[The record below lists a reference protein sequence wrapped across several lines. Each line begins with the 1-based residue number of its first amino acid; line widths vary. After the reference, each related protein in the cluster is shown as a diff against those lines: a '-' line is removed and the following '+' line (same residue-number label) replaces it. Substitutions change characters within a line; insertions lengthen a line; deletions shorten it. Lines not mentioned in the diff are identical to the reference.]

1 MEVRSSAAQK
11 LRYRQSLLA
20 FHLDL
25 QQFQPSARPRS
36 HEQAASIDHQLTWRD
51 VSISSRQHAMQSEL
65 FSAEESVGPG
75 PGLKATP
82 AVVNLTRRPGE
93 VDQSVF
99 ALQDRRQ
106 GSRGIILRNRM
117 DRARLQALQSL
128 QHEAR
133 SALREH
139 PEELLRCLVRFNGHG
154 TLEQNVTGI
163 QTLV

>member
-25 QQFQPSARPRS
+25 QQFHPSARPRS
-36 HEQAASIDHQLTWRD
+36 HEQATSIDHQLTWRD

-82 AVVNLTRRPGE
+82 AVVNLTRRSGE

-106 GSRGIILRNRM
+106 GSRCIILRNRL
-117 DRARLQALQSL
+117 DRARLQALKGL
-128 QHEAR
+128 DHEAC
-133 SALREH
+133 SALGKQGK
-139 PEELLRCLVRFNGHG
+139 ELLRCLVGFNGQG
-154 TLEQNVTGI
+154 
-163 QTLV
+163 